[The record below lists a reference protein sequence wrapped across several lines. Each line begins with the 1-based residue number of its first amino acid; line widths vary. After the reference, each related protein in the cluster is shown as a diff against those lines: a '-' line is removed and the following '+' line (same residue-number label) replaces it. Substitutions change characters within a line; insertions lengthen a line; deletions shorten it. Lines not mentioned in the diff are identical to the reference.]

1 MRTKENIKKFLL
13 VNKKKIT
20 TFLGI
25 SIAVLKI
32 FNVLNLSL
40 HL

>member
-25 SIAVLKI
+25 SIVVLKI
-32 FNVLNLSL
+32 SNVLNLSL